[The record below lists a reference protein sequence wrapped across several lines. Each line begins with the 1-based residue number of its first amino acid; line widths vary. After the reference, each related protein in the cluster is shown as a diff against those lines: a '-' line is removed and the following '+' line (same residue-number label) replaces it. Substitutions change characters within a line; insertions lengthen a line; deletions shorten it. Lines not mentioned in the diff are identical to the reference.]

1 MNGSAQLPA
10 NSRGVYGLKDLKLM
24 ASPSGANETTVITST
39 GKNVRLDGGTRLLL
53 VAQAPTSAAS
63 NK

>member
-1 MNGSAQLPA
+1 
-10 NSRGVYGLKDLKLM
+10 LKLM
-24 ASPSGANETTVITST
+24 ASTAGASETTVITSD

-53 VAQAPTSAAS
+53 VAQTPAAAAA